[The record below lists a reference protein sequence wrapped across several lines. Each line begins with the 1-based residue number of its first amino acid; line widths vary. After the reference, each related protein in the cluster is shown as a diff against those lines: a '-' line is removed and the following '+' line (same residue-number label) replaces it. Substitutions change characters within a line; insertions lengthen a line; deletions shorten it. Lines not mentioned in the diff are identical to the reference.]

1 MFHQRVQL
9 LSVMAKAIAENRSMS
24 SFRKKSITD
33 NLNKICETL
42 IFNFQVRDVD
52 FLKVA

>member
-9 LSVMAKAIAENRSMS
+9 LAVMAKAIAEDRSMG
-24 SFRKKSITD
+24 SFRKKAITD

-42 IFNFQVRDVD
+42 IFNFQIRDVN